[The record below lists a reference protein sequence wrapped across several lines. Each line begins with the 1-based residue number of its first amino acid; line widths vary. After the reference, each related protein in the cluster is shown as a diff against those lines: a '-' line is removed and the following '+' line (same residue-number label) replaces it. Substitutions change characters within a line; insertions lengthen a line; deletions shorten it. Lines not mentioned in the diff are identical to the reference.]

1 MTCVGV
7 YAFDGPRKEV
17 VDGCAERS
25 SNRMRNRLWFY
36 RASPVGVFSCQ
47 QRLRESGAKHKTGA
61 GKACRAANKVASGD
75 THGVL
80 LRPSEEV
87 LAIERADR
95 TTKSWDRNLIS
106 ANWKELLDAPRSPA
120 ILFLSD
126 PYVKG
131 YLTVEA
137 CLSCLI
143 TTLF

>member
-1 MTCVGV
+1 MTCDGV
-7 YAFDGPRKEV
+7 YAFDRARKEV

-25 SNRMRNRLWFY
+25 SNRMRKRLWFY
-36 RASPVGVFSCQ
+36 RAPPVGILSCQ

-61 GKACRAANKVASGD
+61 GNACRTANKVASGD

-106 ANWKELLDAPRSPA
+106 PNWEGTAARSEIGD
-120 ILFLSD
+120 ILFLSEPD
-126 PYVKG
+126 VK
-131 YLTVEA
+131 
-137 CLSCLI
+137 
-143 TTLF
+143 